1 MLAGRGEGGPSARPA
16 TTSHVA
22 LLLAATRH
30 ASVPPNEGSGEG
42 CACRRRTRGHAV
54 KFHEIIG
61 FTVGGLA
68 AVLAIGRLLLAYAL
82 AD

>member
-1 MLAGRGEGGPSARPA
+1 M
-16 TTSHVA
+16 
-22 LLLAATRH
+22 
-30 ASVPPNEGSGEG
+30 
-42 CACRRRTRGHAV
+42 